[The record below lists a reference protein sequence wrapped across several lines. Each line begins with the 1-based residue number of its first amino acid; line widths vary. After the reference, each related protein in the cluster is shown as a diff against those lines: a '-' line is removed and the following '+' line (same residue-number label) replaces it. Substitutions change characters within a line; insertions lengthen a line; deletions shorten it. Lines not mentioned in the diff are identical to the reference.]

1 MDENLN
7 KEQLE
12 MIRLFEGL
20 GLKDMAGY
28 KNLIAIKDY
37 TTATRDMLRETQQQ
51 VKMYTNQVVEQG
63 KVIEQL
69 RSQIQQLQIKIYTN
83 KPTA

>member
-1 MDENLN
+1 MN
-7 KEQLE
+7 KEEQE
-12 MIRLFEGL
+12 NRDQIESL
-20 GLKDMAGY
+20 GIDKTAGY

-37 TTATRDMLRETQQQ
+37 TTATRDMLRETQEK
-51 VKMYTNQVVEQG
+51 VKMYTNQVIEQG

-69 RSQIQQLQIKIYTN
+69 RNQIQHLQIKIYTN